1 MIKLNSSGPEV
12 RRVQQLL
19 NLLGYNIV
27 EDGRYGPGML
37 AAVQKFQT
45 QAGLAADGVVGS
57 GTETA
62 LLEATKTLRQ
72 ASEAKLLKM
81 EDLHAAAAKVGVA
94 PEALMAVRDVES
106 RGTGFLP
113 DGKVIILF
121 EGHVLWNKLQKSSVD
136 PSRYTS
142 GNEDILYPKYVPQNP
157 TYKMDQHAR
166 LEKAAVLQIPG
177 VDARSLAIQSASW
190 GMFQIMG
197 FHYANLGFASAED
210 FYQAMNR
217 SEADQFDIFLRFL
230 QKNNLIDPL
239 KQLNWAA
246 FARAYNG
253 ASYAT
258 NRYDE
263 RLDKFYRKHLGMES
277 FGDESF
283 GDESE
288 VGEESFV
295 RPMGVDAEYF

>member
-62 LLEATKTLRQ
+62 LLEATKTQRQ

-113 DGKVIILF
+113 DGKVVILF
-121 EGHVLWNKLQKSSVD
+121 EGHVLWNKLRKSNID
-136 PSRYTS
+136 PSPFAA
-142 GNEDILYPKYVPQNP
+142 GNDDILYPKYIPQNP
-157 TYKMDQHAR
+157 TYKMDQHTR
-166 LEKAAVLQIPG
+166 LQKASALRIPG

-197 FHYANLGFASAED
+197 FHYGSLGFSSAED
-210 FYQAMNR
+210 FYNAMNR

-230 QKNNLIDPL
+230 EKNNLIAPL

-253 ASYAT
+253 ESYAT
-258 NRYDE
+258 NKYDV
-263 RLDKFYRKHLGMES
+263 RLAQFYNKHLGVES
-277 FGDESF
+277 FGDEP
-283 GDESE
+283 EA
-288 VGEESFV
+288 EEEFFV